1 MNPLAQPPQDNDLR
15 FPSSLFLSGHE
26 IDKLDGIQV
35 DREKRI
41 VDGRRQLPR
50 IPRFVPQEFV
60 EGTQQPDIV
69 DYEVCASAFRHD
81 GYRLRGRGTAAYST
95 LRFVQEIYT

>member
-15 FPSSLFLSGHE
+15 FASGLFLSGHE

-41 VDGRRQLPR
+41 IDGRRQLPR

-60 EGTQQPDIV
+60 EKTQQPDVV
-69 DYEVCASAFRHD
+69 DYEVCASSFRHD
-81 GYRLRGRGTAAYST
+81 GYRSGGRGTAA
-95 LRFVQEIYT
+95 